1 MSFSSKTIQSAVKP
15 GHQGSQFLRPDG
27 NSRRRRIIRMRSI
40 LLFLMLL
47 PVLAL
52 ARTTEPITSAAW
64 LAGCWAVDGKE
75 AGTGEQWMAP
85 AGGTMLGAG
94 RTVKDGKT
102 VGFEFMQIR
111 SSEEGKLEFVAM
123 PSGQNETTFSLVS
136 STEGS
141 LVFENPGHDFPQR
154 IMYRSISTDQIIGR
168 AEGSVSGSLRG
179 IDFPM
184 SRIPC
189 EATLGP
195 TD

>member
-1 MSFSSKTIQSAVKP
+1 MSLSNNAIQSTAKP
-15 GHQGSQFLRPDG
+15 KGLMNPVLLPTA
-27 NSRRRRIIRMRSI
+27 NRRGRRTIEIRSI
-40 LLFLMLL
+40 FFLVVLF
-47 PVLAL
+47 PVLSTAQV
-52 ARTTEPITSAAW
+52 AEPITSAAW

-94 RTVKDGKT
+94 RTVKNGKT

-111 SSEEGKLEFVAM
+111 RSEEGSLEFVAM

-136 STEGS
+136 RTEVS

-154 IMYRSISTDQIIGR
+154 VIYRSISTNQIIGH
-168 AEGSVSGSLRG
+168 AEGIVSGSLRG

-184 SRIPC
+184 NRIPC

-195 TD
+195 TS

>member
-1 MSFSSKTIQSAVKP
+1 MSFSGKTIQSAVKP
-15 GHQGSQFLRPDG
+15 GHQRSQFLRSDG

-85 AGGTMLGAG
+85 AGGSMLGAG

-111 SSEEGKLEFVAM
+111 STEEGKLEFVAM

-141 LVFENPGHDFPQR
+141 LVFENLGHDFPQR

-184 SRIPC
+184 NRIPC
-189 EATLGP
+189 EATLSP

>member
-1 MSFSSKTIQSAVKP
+1 
-15 GHQGSQFLRPDG
+15 
-27 NSRRRRIIRMRSI
+27 
-40 LLFLMLL
+40 
-47 PVLAL
+47 
-52 ARTTEPITSAAW
+52 
-64 LAGCWAVDGKE
+64 
-75 AGTGEQWMAP
+75 
-85 AGGTMLGAG
+85 
-94 RTVKDGKT
+94 
-102 VGFEFMQIR
+102 
-111 SSEEGKLEFVAM
+111 M

>member
-1 MSFSSKTIQSAVKP
+1 MSLISNAIQSTAKP
-15 GHQGSQFLRPDG
+15 ERLI
-27 NSRRRRIIRMRSI
+27 NSI
-40 LLFLMLL
+40 LLSAANRSGRRTIGIRSIFFLVVFS
-47 PVLAL
+47 PVLSMAQVP
-52 ARTTEPITSAAW
+52 EPITSAAW

-85 AGGTMLGAG
+85 AGGTMFGAG
-94 RTVKDGKT
+94 RTVKNGKT

-136 STEGS
+136 RTKQS

-154 IMYRSISTDQIIGR
+154 VIYRSISTDQIIGR
-168 AEGSVSGSLRG
+168 AEGSMSGSLRG

-184 SRIPC
+184 NRIPC
-189 EATLGP
+189 KATLGP
-195 TD
+195 TN

>member
-1 MSFSSKTIQSAVKP
+1 MFLDSNAIQSTVKP
-15 GHQGSQFLRPDG
+15 ERLM
-27 NSRRRRIIRMRSI
+27 NSI
-40 LLFLMLL
+40 LLSAANRRGRRTIGIRSIFFLGVLF
-47 PVLAL
+47 PVLSMAQV
-52 ARTTEPITSAAW
+52 TEPITSAAW

-94 RTVKDGKT
+94 RTVKNGKT

-111 SSEEGKLEFVAM
+111 SSEKGKLEFVAM

-136 STEGS
+136 RTEES

-154 IMYRSISTDQIIGR
+154 VIYRSISTNQILGR
-168 AEGSVSGSLRG
+168 AEGSMSGSLRG

-184 SRIPC
+184 NRIPC

-195 TD
+195 TN